1 MNAGVRIIKGG
12 RAGGPQSLPVG
23 RGEQTGPQRERE
35 IAGTVKGWI
44 AESARRRR
52 AEEQL
57 AFARLN
63 QYRCAHE

>member
-12 RAGGPQSLPVG
+12 RVGNPQSLPVG

-35 IAGTVKGWI
+35 IVDTVRGWI

-57 AFARLN
+57 AFARLSLS
-63 QYRCAHE
+63 RCDHD